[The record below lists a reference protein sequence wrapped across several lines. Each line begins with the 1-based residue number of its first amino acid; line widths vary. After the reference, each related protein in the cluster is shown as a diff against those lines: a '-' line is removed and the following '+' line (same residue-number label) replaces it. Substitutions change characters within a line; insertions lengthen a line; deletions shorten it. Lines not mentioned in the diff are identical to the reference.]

1 MPQRQTSFLV
11 DTDIFIDYLNG
22 VEQMRRILDSTR
34 YKMYYGLVTK
44 KELLAKRN
52 LSSTERGRIQMLLLK
67 YRLIPLDEMIAERF
81 SYLLAKYAKQGL
93 RKADALVAATAW
105 SRTVPLLTRNIR
117 HYRFISEITLINW
130 AVL

>member
-1 MPQRQTSFLV
+1 VVRRQTSLLL
-11 DTDIFIDYLNG
+11 DMDILINYLND
-22 VEQMRRILDSTR
+22 VEQMRRILDSTPYR
-34 YKMYYGLVTK
+34 VYYGLVTK

-67 YRLIPLDEMIAERF
+67 HRLIPLDEMIAERF
-81 SYLLAKYAKQGL
+81 SYLLAKYTKQGL

-105 SRTVPLLTRNIR
+105 SRTLPLLTRNIR

-130 AVL
+130 AEL